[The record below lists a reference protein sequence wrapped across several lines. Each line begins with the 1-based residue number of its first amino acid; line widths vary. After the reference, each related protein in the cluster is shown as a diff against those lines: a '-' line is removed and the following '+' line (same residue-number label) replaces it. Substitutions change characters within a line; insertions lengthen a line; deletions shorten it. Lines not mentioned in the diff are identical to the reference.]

1 MTAGTAALLG
11 WFFLFECNGSQG
23 RGNHSRNEGEERS
36 ERAGELDSPLQNTRR
51 AAFCWERTYTTT
63 ELEHDSAPAPPD
75 THTMMVLVLV
85 LASGYLPQDVFPAG
99 LPFKTAP
106 PASARL

>member
-1 MTAGTAALLG
+1 MVHRDEAITVETRGERTKRTRRRIGT
-11 WFFLFECNGSQG
+11 EV
-23 RGNHSRNEGEERS
+23 
-36 ERAGELDSPLQNTRR
+36 DSPLKNTRR

-63 ELEHDSAPAPPD
+63 GLEHDSAPASPY

-106 PASARL
+106 PAGARL